1 MKRLLIAFILFF
13 LFFISLIFFWR
24 WSASPVDSDSN
35 TPKIFVIEKGQ
46 GVKQIAKNLKNEGL
60 IRNQVVFFLL
70 TKRLG
75 VDKRIEAGD
84 YRLYPSMNAYEIAEE
99 LTHGTLDVW
108 VTIPEGKR
116 TEEVAEILEK
126 NIPTYEDSWIQKL
139 SSYEGYLFPDTYLIP
154 KDANIDFIIEMLGNN
169 FEKKYNTL
177 DNTSTLSKEEVV
189 ILASLI
195 EREARHAEDRPL
207 ISSVLHNRLS
217 SGMALQVDA
226 TIQYAKGNPS
236 DGWWTPVLQSEYRSL
251 ESNYNTYLYPGLPPG
266 PIANPGLESLKAA
279 ISPSD
284 TDYVYYITDKNGINR
299 YASTISGHN
308 ANIKKYGLS
317 SN

>member
-1 MKRLLIAFILFF
+1 MKRLAIAFIIAL
-13 LFFISLIFFWR
+13 LILLAAFVFWK
-24 WSASPVDSDSN
+24 AGTSPVNDKNN
-35 TPKIFVIEKGQ
+35 TPGIFVIERGQ
-46 GVKQIAKNLKNEGL
+46 GVKAIAKNLKEQGF
-60 IRNQVVFFLL
+60 IKNQVVFFLL
-70 TKRLG
+70 TKQLG
-75 VDKRIEAGD
+75 LDKRIEAGD
-84 YRLYPSMNAYEIAEE
+84 FRLYPSMNAYEIAEE

-195 EREARHAEDRPL
+195 EREARHAQDRPL

-226 TIQYAKGNPS
+226 TIQYAKGNP
-236 DGWWTPVLQSEYRSL
+236 D
-251 ESNYNTYLYPGLPPG
+251 
-266 PIANPGLESLKAA
+266 
-279 ISPSD
+279 D
-284 TDYVYYITDKNGINR
+284 
-299 YASTISGHN
+299 
-308 ANIKKYGLS
+308 
-317 SN
+317 

>member
-1 MKRLLIAFILFF
+1 MKRLLTAFIIFVL
-13 LFFISLIFFWR
+13 LFISLVFFWR
-24 WSASPVDSDSN
+24 WSTFPVDIKNN

-84 YRLYPSMNAYEIAEE
+84 YRLFPSMNAYEIAEE

-108 VTIPEGKR
+108 ITIPEGKR
-116 TEEVAEILEK
+116 AEEIAEILEK
-126 NIPTYEDSWIQKL
+126 NIPTYKDSWVKQL
-139 SSYEGYLFPDTYLIP
+139 SDYEGYLFPDTYLIP
-154 KDANIDFIIEMLGNN
+154 KDANIDFIIDMLTDT
-169 FEKKYNTL
+169 FEKKYSTL
-177 DNTSTLSKEEVV
+177 DNSSALSKEEVV

-195 EREARHAEDRPL
+195 EREARHAQDRSL

-217 SGMALQVDA
+217 EGMALQVDA
-226 TIQYAKGNPS
+226 TIQYAKGNAK
-236 DGWWTPVLQSEYRSL
+236 DGWWTKVLESEYKSL
-251 ESNYNTYLYPGLPPG
+251 ESDYNTYLYPGLPPT

-279 ISPSD
+279 ISPKD
-284 TDYVYYITDKNGINR
+284 TNYLYYITDKNGVNR
-299 YASTISGHN
+299 YAETLSEHN
-308 ANIKKYGLS
+308 ANIRKYGL
-317 SN
+317 